1 MLPKYRAVLHGD
13 HLEWSDDVPEEAR
26 RQESAVV
33 FVTFV
38 DVPEDV
44 DESQGRRM
52 ADALERLAARGG
64 PSTIGDALDW
74 QRDQR
79 NDRPWPGRSPG

>member
-1 MLPKYRAVLHGD
+1 MLPTYKAVLHGD
-13 HLEWSDDVPEEAR
+13 RVEWADEVPAEAR
-26 RQESAVV
+26 RQEGAVV

-38 DVPEDV
+38 GSPADV

-79 NDRPWPGRSPG
+79 NDRPLPGRNG

>member
-1 MLPKYRAVLHGD
+1 MLPTYKAVLHGD
-13 HLEWSDDVPEEAR
+13 RVEWADEVPAEAR

-38 DVPEDV
+38 GVPADA

-52 ADALERLAARGG
+52 ADALARLAARGG
-64 PSTIGDALDW
+64 PSTVGDALDW

-79 NDRPWPGRSPG
+79 DDRPLPGRNG

>member
-1 MLPKYRAVLHGD
+1 MLPTYKAVLHGD
-13 HLEWSDDVPEEAR
+13 RVEWTDEEPAEAR
-26 RQESAVV
+26 RQEGAVV

-38 DVPEDV
+38 GSAADV

-64 PSTIGDALDW
+64 PSAIGDALDW
-74 QRDQR
+74 QRNQR
-79 NDRPWPGRSPG
+79 NDRPLPGRNG

>member
-1 MLPKYRAVLHGD
+1 MLPTYKAVLHGD
-13 HLEWSDDVPEEAR
+13 RVEWADDVPAEAR
-26 RQESAVV
+26 RRESAFV

-38 DVPEDV
+38 GSPADD

-64 PSTIGDALDW
+64 PSTIGDPLDW
-74 QRDQR
+74 QRDQGD
-79 NDRPWPGRSPG
+79 DRPLPGRNG

>member
-13 HLEWSDDVPEEAR
+13 HLEWADDVPEEAR
-26 RQESAVV
+26 RQESAAVL
-33 FVTFV
+33 VTFV
-38 DVPEDV
+38 GVPGDD

-52 ADALERLAARGG
+52 ADALARLAARGG
-64 PSTIGDALDW
+64 PTTVGDALEW

-79 NDRPWPGRSPG
+79 DDRPLPGRNG